1 MREETKRK
9 MGFWK
14 QDPLSDRHVRTPK
27 MSERRPLTWASTYK
41 ASSYRLM
48 KVILQL

>member
-1 MREETKRK
+1 MRDETKRK

-27 MSERRPLTWASTYK
+27 MSERHQPTKQAVTD
-41 ASSYRLM
+41 
-48 KVILQL
+48 